1 ALPIVVLATVAGAYV
16 HDEIVA
22 SSHVSRGVSAA
33 GHEISRLSEA
43 DAVQV
48 IASHEAKLLG
58 SPVELVIGEK
68 TVELQPG
75 DVALSIDEAD
85 VVNRAMRLRRQ
96 AGFPDAFT
104 AWLGTWFSTEDVSVD
119 VDVDTTA
126 LAGLLADWSTEVI
139 DHPAYEGAV
148 VVRGTTPEPEYPRA
162 GTRIDIDA
170 ALPLIL
176 AALATTDRDPV
187 PVPLTDLEPV
197 VTDAQVDEAVEV
209 ARRLVERTIRLE
221 AVDG

>member
-1 ALPIVVLATVAGAYV
+1 FTGNRRMLRGVKRLTPTCQKGRERVMRRFLKPVLIALPIVVLATVAGAYV

-75 DVALSIDEAD
+75 DVALSID
-85 VVNRAMRLRRQ
+85 
-96 AGFPDAFT
+96 
-104 AWLGTWFSTEDVSVD
+104 
-119 VDVDTTA
+119 
-126 LAGLLADWSTEVI
+126 
-139 DHPAYEGAV
+139 
-148 VVRGTTPEPEYPRA
+148 
-162 GTRIDIDA
+162 
-170 ALPLIL
+170 
-176 AALATTDRDPV
+176 
-187 PVPLTDLEPV
+187 
-197 VTDAQVDEAVEV
+197 
-209 ARRLVERTIRLE
+209 
-221 AVDG
+221 